1 MAFQDFT
8 SSIITTFSP
17 LFDTSIVFPKGF
29 WEPGWASIYKGFFGT
44 GSFAS
49 GAAASASFGPS
60 PTAPF
65 STWSTGIDLAYG
77 TKNQFGVHLTDG
89 EHVVLGIELRSE
101 VVSNSFTGASSSLI
115 GDAVTITG
123 GTVSVAGAE
132 TVAISGVSV
141 ELTSAGALLLNARN
155 WDVAAALWDSKKSFD
170 IPHPSKENHRL
181 RYICAEGPSADVFV
195 RGKLKGQSIIELP
208 DYWKDL
214 VDGESIT
221 VNLTPISQ
229 YQELFI
235 VKIEGTKIY
244 IRNNSAGPIDC
255 SYVVYGERKDTS
267 KNISEYEGT
276 SPADYPGDN
285 REYIINGGINY

>member
-29 WEPGWASIYKGFFGT
+29 WEPGWGSIYKGFFGS

-49 GAAASASFGPS
+49 GAVASASFGPS
-60 PTAPF
+60 PTAPY
-65 STWSTGIDLAYG
+65 STWSTGLDYANG
-77 TKNQFGVHLTDG
+77 TKWQSGVHITIG
-89 EHVVLGIELRSE
+89 EHAVFGSELRSA
-101 VVSNSFTGASSSLI
+101 VASNSFNGTSSSLLGSSVVVCGAKTSI
-115 GDAVTITG
+115 TGVNITMAAPTIT
-123 GTVSVAGAE
+123 
-132 TVAISGVSV
+132 ISG
-141 ELTSAGALLLNARN
+141 AGSISGLNIEGCIG
-155 WDVAAALWDSKKSFD
+155 KKSFD

-208 DYWKDL
+208 YYWKDL
-214 VDGESIT
+214 VDEESIT

-235 VKIEGTKIY
+235 VKIEGTKIH

-255 SYVVYGERKDTS
+255 SYVIYGERKDTS

-285 REYIINGGINY
+285 REYIINGGRNY

>member
-17 LFDTSIVFPKGF
+17 LFDTSIIFPKGF
-29 WEPGWASIYKGFFGT
+29 WEPGWGSIYKGFFGT

-49 GAAASASFGPS
+49 GAVASASFGPS
-60 PTAPF
+60 PTAPY
-65 STWSTGIDLAYG
+65 STWSTGLDYANG
-77 TKNQFGVHLTDG
+77 TKWQTGVHITSG
-89 EHVVLGIELRSE
+89 EHIVLGSELRSA
-101 VVSNSFTGASSSLI
+101 VASNSFNGTSSSLL
-115 GDAVTITG
+115 GSSVVVCGAKTSITG
-123 GTVSVAGAE
+123 VNITIAGP
-132 TVAISGVSV
+132 TIAINGRDWTTAS
-141 ELTSAGALLLNARN
+141 
-155 WDVAAALWDSKKSFD
+155 ALWDSKKSFD

-214 VDGESIT
+214 VNEESIT

-235 VKIEGTKIY
+235 VKIERTKIY

-285 REYIINGGINY
+285 REYIINGGRNY